1 MKAPAENYLAL
12 FDKALRLVRTESKRG
27 NKSENRQHEAEVFYQ
42 LHASRL
48 KELSSASPN
57 VCARHTTHN
66 HTHTQWHD
74 VLHVTFLFC

>member
-27 NKSENRQHEAEVFYQ
+27 SKSENRQHEAEVFYQ

-48 KELSSASPN
+48 KELSSTSPN
-57 VCARHTTHN
+57 VCTRPHD

-74 VLHVTFLFC
+74 VRM